1 MAQTQVKP
9 KAHEFSL
16 APNGDAMFHHRAAVS
31 AGLTLSQY
39 LEREMPESDYK
50 DGLDAFER
58 QLQRYGILTRS
69 LPGKGIWASKMEAF
83 FISEDPAATPILF
96 PEFVNRVARQALI
109 QDDILMEMVA
119 IQTPIDTN
127 AYRTIYLDNDT
138 YLASKKRVA
147 EGADMPVA
155 TMKTSENTIK
165 LYKYGR
171 KVKATYEAM
180 RRMRLDLFAL
190 QIQGIMKQAAMD
202 RATDAYGVLKNG
214 DGNNNVAT
222 NYNKTALQTGLATA
236 ALTYSGWLK
245 YMFNFYPHKMT
256 TIIGGIDDLIELLT
270 MDAPNIDPLKLIEML
285 RFGNASQTGTM
296 AQNIMNNYRIV
307 YLPDA
312 TAHVLLGFDKQF
324 GLEMVTEIGS
334 DLMETQKL
342 ISNQWQEIVISEVN
356 GFGIFLPLSRRT
368 LTLNA

>member
-1 MAQTQVKP
+1 MAITVKP

-31 AGLTLSQY
+31 AGLTFSQY

-171 KVKATYEAM
+171 RVKATYEAM

-202 RATDAYGVLKNG
+202 RATDAYTVLKDG
-214 DGNNNVAT
+214 DGNSNAAT
-222 NYNKTALQTGLATA
+222 NYNKTDLQTGAGTD

-245 YMFNFYPHKMT
+245 YMFKFYPHKMT
-256 TIIGGIDDLIELLT
+256 TIIGGVDELIELLT
-270 MDAPNIDPLKLIEML
+270 MAAPNIDPLKLIQML
-285 RFGNASQTGTM
+285 RFGGTEQGGTM
-296 AQNIMNNYRIV
+296 AQNIFNDYRII

-312 TAHVLLGFDKQF
+312 TAYTLLGFDRQF
-324 GLEMVTEIGS
+324 ALEMVTEIGS
-334 DLMETQKL
+334 DLAETQKL
-342 ISNQWQEIVISEVN
+342 ITSQWQEVVISEVN
-356 GFGIFLPLSRRT
+356 GFGIFLPLSRRK